1 MTAVSSLTDKAL
13 DAFWQVI
20 VDQFPNATSG
30 DLSPGA
36 TLALGM
42 AAEEA
47 IREWIANNVT
57 TQESDVAVGYRFWLF
72 RQVERFPDFLAAP
85 GLAGVVTAV
94 DESGVWARMDQ
105 HIPGAEHWDNHIH
118 WKTEEAFARDTLPA

>member
-1 MTAVSSLTDKAL
+1 MTGLESLADKAL

-36 TLALGM
+36 TLTLSM

-57 TQESDVAVGYRFWLF
+57 TQESDVVVGYRFSLF
-72 RQVERFPDFLAAP
+72 RPLDRSPDFLAAS
-85 GLAGVVTAV
+85 GLTGVVTAV
-94 DESGVWARMDQ
+94 NESGVWARMDQ
-105 HIPGAEHWDNHIH
+105 HIPGAEHWPNHIH
-118 WKTEEAFARDTLPA
+118 WKTAEAFAWETLPA

>member
-1 MTAVSSLTDKAL
+1 MTALESLADKAL

-36 TLALGM
+36 SLALGM

-57 TQESDVAVGYRFWLF
+57 TRNA
-72 RQVERFPDFLAAP
+72 
-85 GLAGVVTAV
+85 
-94 DESGVWARMDQ
+94 
-105 HIPGAEHWDNHIH
+105 
-118 WKTEEAFARDTLPA
+118 TLR